1 MTHQSSSTFL
11 TEDILKHCLVS
22 KNPQK
27 IDLFQVETLNSR
39 FNALGQKEI
48 SLNFVLRTF
57 SFEILKGQALG
68 TRLSVLY
75 KNMLRKRKVKVVAG

>member
-22 KNPQK
+22 KNPQ
-27 IDLFQVETLNSR
+27 VETLNSR
-39 FNALGQKEI
+39 FNAGGQREI
-48 SLNFVLRTF
+48 SLNFVLKTF
-57 SFEILKGQALG
+57 PFEILKGKALG

-75 KNMLRKRKVKVVAG
+75 KNMLRKRKVKLVAG